1 MKKYLLALILL
12 CFTSLHLRAQHNDV
26 AFFKSEYDYF
36 TTIDI
41 MRQAMQQLDMT
52 IFAEINHYE
61 NGLQLGLETRPSF
74 LFVFGNPQVGTLLM
88 QTEPTIAFELP
99 LRMLVLETNEGIEV
113 GYLPPSM
120 LKKRYNIQGQDQ
132 VFDALHQAYNAIALS
147 VMPSR
152 R

>member
-12 CFTSLHLRAQHNDV
+12 FFTSLHLRAQHTDV
-26 AFFKSEYDYF
+26 EFFKSEYDYY

-61 NGLQLGLETRPSF
+61 NGLQVGIESRPSF
-74 LFVFGNPQVGTLLM
+74 LFVFGNPQGGTLLM
-88 QTEPTIAFELP
+88 QSEPKIAFELP
-99 LRMLVLETNEGIEV
+99 LRMLVVETNEGVEV
-113 GYLPPSM
+113 GYLPPSV
-120 LKKRYNIQGQDQ
+120 LKKRYNIQGRDQ
-132 VFDALHQAYNAIALS
+132 VFEAIHQTYNAIALS

-152 R
+152 H